1 MMTEEELLDQLTRVA
16 SLGDGEDISSF
27 ILDCVSLHAHNQI
40 DRISS
45 VLLAVLADPNIPG
58 GSDIQSRNIYMQNL
72 PKQKGSKSR
81 CDAQWYAKDGFE
93 NIAFGCKTC
102 AKSSAS
108 CICVSCFEAGDHEG
122 HDFYVSKSDYGC
134 CDCGDSF
141 AWSSSGFCGRHSGP
155 TDDPC
160 DRLNEWNVRVGRQV
174 IAAIARAIESFP
186 DCQEELLELLLV
198 MARSHDGFR
207 RIIGQELL
215 QSIGDSWTYSVV
227 DALLP
232 KSHLLPVSA
241 RHLWTNLVVD
251 LMLDLDFKS
260 TFSRVFFNHYSQMV
274 LDRALSQST
283 NRNSSMSDIGDFT
296 CQILTRPDVAVALV
310 CEKNLI
316 QVVLKTIQTILGGA
330 LIGLGEFE

>member
-1 MMTEEELLDQLTRVA
+1 
-16 SLGDGEDISSF
+16 
-27 ILDCVSLHAHNQI
+27 
-40 DRISS
+40 
-45 VLLAVLADPNIPG
+45 
-58 GSDIQSRNIYMQNL
+58 
-72 PKQKGSKSR
+72 
-81 CDAQWYAKDGFE
+81 
-93 NIAFGCKTC
+93 
-102 AKSSAS
+102 
-108 CICVSCFEAGDHEG
+108 
-122 HDFYVSKSDYGC
+122 
-134 CDCGDSF
+134 
-141 AWSSSGFCGRHSGP
+141 
-155 TDDPC
+155 
-160 DRLNEWNVRVGRQV
+160 V